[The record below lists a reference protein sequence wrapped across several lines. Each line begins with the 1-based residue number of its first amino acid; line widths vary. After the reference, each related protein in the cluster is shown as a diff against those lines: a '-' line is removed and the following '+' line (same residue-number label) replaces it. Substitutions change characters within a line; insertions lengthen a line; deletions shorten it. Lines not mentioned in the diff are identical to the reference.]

1 MGFKMRTTELERV
14 RYVEV
19 FRRSGLRPGGF
30 CREYGLNVKTFY
42 AWRKRYLSNTVEGIK
57 GHPPLNPT
65 LLGEASFLPVHIKD
79 DEKPSEGL
87 PKKPI
92 PLFFKTKNFCLEVAL
107 DAEHNG
113 AELRL
118 IVQTL
123 HDLE

>member
-1 MGFKMRTTELERV
+1 MRRTELERV

-19 FRRSGLRPGGF
+19 FRRCGLRPGGF

-42 AWRKRYLSNTVEGIK
+42 AWRREYARLDVLTGACLGKPRFV
-57 GHPPLNPT
+57 PLQ
-65 LLGEASFLPVHIKD
+65 IKD
-79 DEKPSEGL
+79 DEKPSDIL
-87 PKKPI
+87 RKQPI
-92 PLFFKTKNFCLEVAL
+92 PLLFKTKNFCLEVAL

-113 AELRL
+113 ADFKL

>member
-1 MGFKMRTTELERV
+1 MRRTELERV

-42 AWRKRYLSNTVEGIK
+42 AWRREYLSNNVEEIK
-57 GHPPLNPT
+57 RCNSSKSKPA

-79 DEKPSEGL
+79 DKKPSDIL
-87 PKKPI
+87 RKQPI
-92 PLFFKTKNFCLEVAL
+92 PLLFKTKNFCLEVAL

-113 AELRL
+113 ADFKL